1 MATLT
6 CNAYVEKYQLS
17 CLVSMSF
24 ILNYEAV
31 LENSLPSWKEKED
44 GYFIYLKFYL
54 LWMWKRHRYKYCDCM
69 HVCSVAS
76 DAFRPYW
83 LYVAHQVPLPME
95 FSRQES
101 WSGLP
106 FPPPGDVLDLGI
118 EPTSPE
124 SPALTGRFFT
134 PASPGK
140 PSNTVDCF
148 PELDNFKSGVCQA
161 YIQVV
166 QWSHTVD
173 LKSYEKCDPLYSKEH
188 RVGICCLASAMHFA
202 LF

>member
-76 DAFRPYW
+76 DSFRPYW

-106 FPPPGDVLDLGI
+106 FPPPGDLPDPGM
-118 EPTSPE
+118 EPASLA

-134 PASPGK
+134 TCDAPLCVTWK
-140 PSNTVDCF
+140 INTHVYFLSCESSVRLF
-148 PELDNFKSGVCQA
+148 
-161 YIQVV
+161 
-166 QWSHTVD
+166 HTLRYWV
-173 LKSYEKCDPLYSKEH
+173 
-188 RVGICCLASAMHFA
+188 
-202 LF
+202 